1 MNRYANDW
9 NTYSER
15 WEGAY
20 GTRYTD
26 LGDEWCDDGTADRK
40 WERWMLA
47 AVAEPWLRKDAR
59 LLEIGPGGGK
69 WTVRLASQVKDVTAF
84 DVAVTMLDRTR
95 ARCAREGHDN
105 VSCVLGNG
113 DGLTGVRDD
122 SMDIVF
128 SYDVFVHIA
137 LEDTVAYLNEIAR
150 VLKPGGVAI
159 LHHAINDVK
168 PAWDRIESHND
179 WYRDRANTLGQYY
192 YYSQDALNRMYERAG
207 LSVISTWSQYCTAII
222 TVRKASETMV
232 PSLERAI
239 RVAATAGT
247 PEALKAG
254 IADLQRVAADAHA
267 KALALSATLEQ
278 TKPGLGRYAVLQQLR
293 RVFRG

>member
-9 NTYSER
+9 NTYSQC
-15 WEGAY
+15 WNDNY

-40 WERWMLA
+40 WERWMLS

-69 WTVRLASQVKDVTAF
+69 WTVRLSPQVKDIVAF
-84 DVAVTMLDRTR
+84 DVADTMLERTR
-95 ARCAREGHDN
+95 ARCAREDVAN
-105 VSCVLGNG
+105 VSCVLGDGNG
-113 DGLTGVRDD
+113 FTGVRDE
-122 SMDIVF
+122 SVDIVF

-137 LEDTVAYLNEIAR
+137 LEDTVMYLNEINR

-159 LHHAINDVK
+159 LHHAVNDVK

-192 YYSQDALNRMYERAG
+192 YYSQDALSRMYERAG
-207 LSVISTWSQYCTAII
+207 LAVISTWTQYCTAIF

-239 RVAATAGT
+239 RSAAVAQT

-254 IADLQRVAADAHA
+254 IAELQRVAAEAQA
-267 KALALSATLEQ
+267 KASALAETLEQ
-278 TKPGLGRYAVLQQLR
+278 TKPGQGRYMALQQLR
-293 RVFRG
+293 RIFRG